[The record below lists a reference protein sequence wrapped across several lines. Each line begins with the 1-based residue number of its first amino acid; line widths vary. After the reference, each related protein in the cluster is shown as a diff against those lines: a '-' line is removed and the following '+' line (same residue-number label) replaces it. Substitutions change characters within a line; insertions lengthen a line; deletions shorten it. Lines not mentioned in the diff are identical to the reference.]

1 MSLEFLS
8 SSDVR
13 AILFELMWG
22 DRFERD
28 LKTKAS
34 SEAEFIEIRDRLVE
48 DEIVYQLKGENNAAY
63 LSLTD
68 KGVAIISRLYDI
80 ERILEGEDID
90 SG

>member
-1 MSLEFLS
+1 MALEFLS

-13 AILFELMWG
+13 AVLFELMWG
-22 DRFERD
+22 DRFEKD
-28 LKTKAS
+28 LKTKMS
-34 SEAEFIEIRDRLVE
+34 AEEDFVEIRDRLVKE
-48 DEIVYQLKGENNAAY
+48 EIVYQLKGENNAAY

>member
-13 AILFELMWG
+13 AVLFELMWG

-28 LKTKAS
+28 LKTKIS
-34 SEAEFIEIRDRLVE
+34 SEEDFIEIRDRLVE
-48 DEIVYQLKGENNAAY
+48 DEIVYRLRGENNSPY